1 MSCKDPD
8 GYGHVGASDFAD
20 TGIKEP
26 NGGRAQRCPPASPD
40 AFQDDSLY
48 GKIHGHVQ
56 HVPASRRDW
65 FAGMALMG
73 LNASD
78 SANFGYDIVEATV
91 DAARRY
97 ADAMIA
103 ELDKE

>member
-1 MSCKDPD
+1 MRK
-8 GYGHVGASDFAD
+8 G
-20 TGIKEP
+20 
-26 NGGRAQRCPPASPD
+26 SPFSVD
-40 AFQDDSLY
+40 KTTKLPVVHPRFSLML
-48 GKIHGHVQ
+48 
-56 HVPASRRDW
+56 SRRDW

-78 SANFGYDIVEATV
+78 SANFGYDSVEATV

-97 ADAMIA
+97 ADAMIV